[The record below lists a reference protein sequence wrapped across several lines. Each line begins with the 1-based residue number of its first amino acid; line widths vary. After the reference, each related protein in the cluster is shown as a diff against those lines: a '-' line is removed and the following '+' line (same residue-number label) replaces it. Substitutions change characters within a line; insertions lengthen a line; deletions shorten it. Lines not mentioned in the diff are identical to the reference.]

1 MAMAAERSGASRQ
14 ADFLGSFWVA
24 DIWTASNAHTHGRHP
39 GVDSGDEAL
48 PLMNEVGI
56 GERMSTLLKIAL
68 PDGSVREVPHGTTP
82 ADIAASIGP
91 GLAKAAIAARVDGEL
106 RDIMRP
112 LEGDASLAL
121 ITARDEGDALELARH
136 DFAHVLAEAVQNL
149 FPGTQITFGPS
160 TDDGF
165 YYDFAPRDRQF
176 TDEDLPAIEA
186 EMRAIIGRNEPL
198 IREVWSRADLIAKWQ
213 ADGESFKAEWAADL
227 PEGEELTV
235 YRAGQ
240 GANAWMDMCRG
251 PHLASTGKL
260 DPQAFKLTRVSGAY
274 WRGDQNNAVLSRVY
288 GTGWLNKKQLDAHL
302 VRLEEAAKRDHRKLG
317 QEMDLFH
324 LQAEAHGSV
333 FWHPKGYL
341 IWRELEAYMRRAI
354 DGGGYK
360 EVKTPQLM
368 DAKQWEASGHWGKY
382 RENMFVVP
390 DEIPNAEEDGPV
402 LTGKSD
408 LMALKPMNCPAH
420 VLIFRQG
427 IKSYRDLPLRM
438 AEMGCCHRNELHG
451 ALHGLMRVRQM
462 TQDDGHIFCREDQ
475 IVDEVRTFCDLLDKV
490 YKDLGFETYAI
501 KLALRP
507 DKRFGTDEM
516 WDRAEN
522 DLREAVRLAG
532 RSGPEYQWEE
542 LPGEGAFYSP
552 KLEFHLTDAIGRTW
566 QCGTIQLDYVLPERL
581 DASYV
586 GEDGAKH
593 RPVMLHRAIL
603 GTFERFIGILIEHHA
618 GRFPVWL
625 APVQAVVA
633 TIVSDADGYA
643 EEVVAKLRAAGVRVE
658 SDLRNEKINYKVRE
672 HSLAKVPHLLVVGK
686 READDRTVAIRSLGS
701 EVQQF
706 RDLEGAVDMLRFEAI
721 PPDLK

>member
-1 MAMAAERSGASRQ
+1 MY
-14 ADFLGSFWVA
+14 
-24 DIWTASNAHTHGRHP
+24 
-39 GVDSGDEAL
+39 
-48 PLMNEVGI
+48 
-56 GERMSTLLKIAL
+56 KITL
-68 PDGSVREVPHGTTP
+68 PDGSVREVTP
-82 ADIAASIGP
+82 GCTPGDIAAAIGP
-91 GLAKAAIAARVDGEL
+91 GLAKAAIAARVDHGSGAEL

-112 LEGDASLAL
+112 FDGDASLAL
-121 ITARDEGDALELARH
+121 VTAKDEADALELARH
-136 DFAHVLAEAVQNL
+136 DFAHVMAEAVQSL
-149 FPGTQITFGPS
+149 YPGTQITFGPS

-165 YYDFAPRDRQF
+165 YYDFAASPDRGPF
-176 TDEDLPAIEA
+176 TDEDLPLIEA
-186 EMRAIIGRNEPL
+186 EMRMIIAADKPL
-198 IREVWSRADLIAKWQ
+198 RREVKSRAELIDTWTKN
-213 ADGESFKAEWAADL
+213 GESFKAEWAAEL
-227 PEGEELTV
+227 PENVELTV
-235 YRAGQ
+235 YYSGD
-240 GANAWMDMCRG
+240 NWMDMCRG

-260 DPQAFKLTRVSGAY
+260 DPAAFKLMRVSGAY
-274 WRGDQNNAVLSRVY
+274 WRGDQNNAQLTRIY

-302 VRLEEAAKRDHRKLG
+302 LRLEEAAKRDHRKIG

-341 IWRELEAYMRRAI
+341 VWRELEAYMRRAI
-354 DGGGYK
+354 DGADYK
-360 EVKTPQLM
+360 EVKTPQIM
-368 DAKQWEASGHWGKY
+368 DARQWEASGHWGKY

-390 DEIPNAEEDGPV
+390 DEIPNTEDAGPV
-402 LTGKSD
+402 LTGEGD
-408 LMALKPMNCPAH
+408 LMALKPMNCPGH

-427 IKSYRDLPLRM
+427 LKSYRDLPLRM

-475 IVDEVRTFCDLLDKV
+475 IVTEVSDFCNLLDRV
-490 YKDLGFETYAI
+490 YKDLGFPSYAI

-507 DKRFGTDEM
+507 EKRFGSDEM
-516 WDRAEN
+516 WDRAEA
-522 DLREAVRLAG
+522 DLRNAVIATG
-532 RSGPEYQWEE
+532 RATQDYGWEE

-581 DASYV
+581 DASYI

-633 TIVSDADGYA
+633 TIISEADPYGA
-643 EEVVAKLRAAGVRVE
+643 QVVAKLKAAGIRVE
-658 SDLRNEKINYKVRE
+658 ADFRNEKINYKVRE
-672 HSLAKVPHLLVVGK
+672 HSLAKVPHLFVVGM
-686 READDRTVAIRSLGS
+686 REAEEGKVAIRTLGS
-701 EVQQF
+701 DGQ
-706 RDLEGAVDMLRFEAI
+706 RIMDLDEAVAMLAGEAT
-721 PPDLK
+721 PPDLRG

>member
-1 MAMAAERSGASRQ
+1 MRARSCASLSPNIVATIGCQRTRRNP
-14 ADFLGSFWVA
+14 ANWPGCLLDTGVLGHRVRA
-24 DIWTASNAHTHGRHP
+24 
-39 GVDSGDEAL
+39 VDDMQEFTVPDMIRL
-48 PLMNEVGI
+48 
-56 GERMSTLLKIAL
+56 TL
-68 PDGSVREVPHGTTP
+68 PDGSTRDVPRGTTGGDV
-82 ADIAASIGP
+82 ARSIGP
-91 GLAKAAIAARVDGEL
+91 GLAKAALAAKVDGEIVDL
-106 RDIMRP
+106 ERRIERD
-112 LEGDASLAL
+112 ATLAL
-121 ITARDEGDALELARH
+121 ITSKDEADALELARH
-136 DFAHVLAEAVQNL
+136 DFAHVLAEAVQGL
-149 FPGTQITFGPS
+149 FPGTQITFGPA

-165 YYDFAPRDRQF
+165 YYDFAPKDRQF
-176 TDEDLPAIEA
+176 TEDDLPAIEA
-186 EMRAIIGRNEPL
+186 EMRKIIGRDEKL
-198 IREVWSRADLIAKWQ
+198 VREEWSRAQLIAHF
-213 ADGESFKAEWAADL
+213 AAHGESFKAEWAAEL
-227 PEGEELTV
+227 PEGEALTI
-235 YRAGQ
+235 YRAG
-240 GANAWMDMCRG
+240 AWLDLCRG
-251 PHLASTGKL
+251 PHLPSTGKL

-274 WRGDQNNAVLSRVY
+274 WRGDQSNAMLSRIY
-288 GTGWLNKKQLDAHL
+288 GTGWLNKKQLEAHL

-390 DEIPNAEEDGPV
+390 DEIPNADDDGPI
-402 LTGKSD
+402 LSGKSD

-490 YKDLGFETYAI
+490 YKDLGFATYAI

-507 DKRFGTDEM
+507 EKRFGTDEM
-516 WDRAEN
+516 WDHAEN

-532 RSGPEYQWEE
+532 RSGAEYQWEE

-586 GEDGAKH
+586 GDDGAKH

-618 GRFPVWL
+618 GRFPLWL

-633 TIVSDADGYA
+633 TIVSDADDYA
-643 EEVVAKLRAAGVRVE
+643 SEVVAALTAAGLRTE
-658 SDLRNEKINYKVRE
+658 ADTRNEKINYKVRE
-672 HSLAKVPHLLVVGK
+672 HSLAKVPALIVVGK
-686 READDRTVAIRSLGS
+686 REAEEGTVAVRRLGS
-701 EVQQF
+701 EGQQVLKLA
-706 RDLEGAVDMLRFEAI
+706 DLVAQLKAEAT
-721 PPDLK
+721 PPDLVA